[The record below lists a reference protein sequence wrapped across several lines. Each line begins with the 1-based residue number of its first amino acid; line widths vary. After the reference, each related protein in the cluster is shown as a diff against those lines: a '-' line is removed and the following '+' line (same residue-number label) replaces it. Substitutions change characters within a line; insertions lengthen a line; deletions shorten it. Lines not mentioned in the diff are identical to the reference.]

1 VAALLGD
8 SVAHE
13 SNDDDD
19 LDMTLPN
26 VMLDQDDLEM
36 LDVRFSD
43 DGSDGNSTYCT
54 LACL

>member
-1 VAALLGD
+1 MAALLGD